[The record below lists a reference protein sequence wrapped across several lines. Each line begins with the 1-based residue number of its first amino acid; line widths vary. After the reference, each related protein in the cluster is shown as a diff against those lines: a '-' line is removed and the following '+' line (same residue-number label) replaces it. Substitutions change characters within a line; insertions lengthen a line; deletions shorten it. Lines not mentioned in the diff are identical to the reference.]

1 MWVHWTASHNAV
13 GSPTL
18 RILSPKLSTS
28 GSTLNDMPR
37 GVSPGQ
43 LKTNHMKLTM
53 KFTIGEVSRASK
65 SLAGQQR
72 VLVHKKEVLK
82 GPVVS
87 GDN

>member
-1 MWVHWTASHNAV
+1 
-13 GSPTL
+13 
-18 RILSPKLSTS
+18 
-28 GSTLNDMPR
+28 
-37 GVSPGQ
+37 
-43 LKTNHMKLTM
+43 MKLTM